1 MADHRTVAHHA
12 VEALGDLV
20 EASTASQ
27 RTIYAPRLD
36 ALRKALVE
44 ADAESKQPPIGA
56 AGYFKNLRE
65 TQPYL
70 LAWEGTGAEETIV
83 GFTALAEKLALPEK
97 AVKRKFDLGRGVF
110 KLYRSNPNGPDPF
123 GTDTLTVTRLKR

>member
-1 MADHRTVAHHA
+1 MADHRTVAHRA
-12 VEALGDLV
+12 VETLGDLF

-27 RTIYAPRLD
+27 RTIYAPRLE
-36 ALRKALVE
+36 ALRKSLVE

-56 AGYFKNLRE
+56 TGYFKNLRE

-70 LAWEGTGAEETIV
+70 LAWGDTGAEETII

-97 AVKRKFDLGRGVF
+97 TIKRKFDIGRGVF
-110 KLYRSNPNGPDPF
+110 KLYRSNPDGGDPY